1 MGESTSKQ
9 ISASRIIAADAQR
22 IFDVLADPS
31 LHHVIDGSGT
41 VKGTTSDADKLGL
54 GDTFGTSMRLGVP
67 YRMRNRVV
75 EYSEGRRIA
84 WAHVGGWRWR
94 YELDPIEEGPDAGS
108 TLVTET
114 FDWSTSKAGWYIDAL
129 GWAPRNLRSME
140 RTLSRLDAFVTN
152 TSSAL

>member
-1 MGESTSKQ
+1 MSESDSKQ
-9 ISASRIIAADAQR
+9 ISASRIIHADAQR
-22 IFDVLADPS
+22 IFDVIADPS

-41 VKGTTSDADKLGL
+41 VKGTTSGSHKLAL

-67 YRMRNRVV
+67 YRMRNKVV

-84 WAHVGGWRWR
+84 WAHIGGWRWR
-94 YELDPIEEGPDAGS
+94 YELDPIEEGPDAGA

-114 FDWSTSKAGWYIDAL
+114 FDWSTSKAGAYVDVLQW
-129 GWAPRNLRSME
+129 PSRNLRNME